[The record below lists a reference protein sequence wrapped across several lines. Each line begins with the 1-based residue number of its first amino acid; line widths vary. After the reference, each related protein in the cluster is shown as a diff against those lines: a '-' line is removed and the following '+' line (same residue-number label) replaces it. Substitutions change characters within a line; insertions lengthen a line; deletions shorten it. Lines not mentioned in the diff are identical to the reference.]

1 LFKITNEYKI
11 KLIKYQNEKEIEKQI
26 NEKNLSIKKK
36 EFEAKK
42 EIELDDMKNKAEL
55 VQKIIACVKN
65 ISLMQNNY

>member
-1 LFKITNEYKI
+1 MKKKLKNKKKKKIY
-11 KLIKYQNEKEIEKQI
+11 L
-26 NEKNLSIKKK
+26 LKKK

-65 ISLMQNNY
+65 ISLMQNNN